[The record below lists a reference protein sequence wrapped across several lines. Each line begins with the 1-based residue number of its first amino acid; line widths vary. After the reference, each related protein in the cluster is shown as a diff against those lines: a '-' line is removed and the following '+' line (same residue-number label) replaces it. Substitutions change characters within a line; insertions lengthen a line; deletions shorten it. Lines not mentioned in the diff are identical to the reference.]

1 MLAKL
6 KFSRP
11 GTTYVPHKDCSNKN
25 KSWLTYHCQF
35 KKNFFWGG
43 GGRRGLH
50 CPFLWVGINCLKATE
65 SLWGDNLLFPAKFP
79 EIPGTHLTDLVD
91 PPIDFEHGT
100 PR

>member
-25 KSWLTYHCQF
+25 KSWLTYH
-35 KKNFFWGG
+35 W
-43 GGRRGLH
+43 RGLD

-65 SLWGDNLLFPAKFP
+65 SLWGDNLLFPAMFP
-79 EIPGTHLTDLVD
+79 EIPGTHLTDLVH